1 MGADLILYYLP
12 DADTRKT
19 GRREAFVRLIDTLAE
34 EVTEKL
40 PGYLVGNDI
49 QQQRD
54 ELIQAFDRFEELKT
68 LRDVARIQPYE
79 DRPPLLVSGGLSWG
93 DYPSESSETLDKL
106 LRIPGCHTLFEH
118 WAVEDQAN
126 DQAND

>member
-19 GRREAFVRLIDTLAE
+19 GRREAFVRLIDALAKE
-34 EVTEKL
+34 LTEKL
-40 PGYLVGNDI
+40 PGDLAGNEL

-54 ELIQAFDRFEELKT
+54 ALLQAFDRFEELKT
-68 LRDVARIQPYE
+68 LRDVARIQPY
-79 DRPPLLVSGGLSWG
+79 DHKPPLLVSGGLSWG

-106 LRIPGCHTLFEH
+106 LRIPGCQPLFEH
-118 WAVEDQAN
+118 WAEEDQAN
-126 DQAND
+126 GCNL

>member
-12 DADTRKT
+12 DADTRKA
-19 GRREAFVRLIDTLAE
+19 GRREAFIRLIDALAKE
-34 EVTEKL
+34 LTPKL

-54 ELIQAFDRFEELKT
+54 ALLQAFDKLEGLKT

-93 DYPSESSETLDKL
+93 DYPSESSEILDKL
-106 LRIPGCHTLFEH
+106 LRIPGCYALLER
-118 WAVEDQAN
+118 WAGEDQFN
-126 DQAND
+126 G